1 MWDEASFGV
10 RPKLLSIQS
19 RKGMSSISLFS
30 SFFQKKAKPRQ
41 GWKLLGLGLGAAAL
55 WALSALGPF
64 QPTSPA
70 LEASVFNGGGS
81 FPQESGADT
90 SQTLTAEEAR
100 VVPLGTAFGIKLF
113 TDGVIV
119 VSLSQISTGEG
130 PRCPAEEA
138 GLRPGDYLLEADG
151 MAIQNNTALAA
162 YIGRSQGQP
171 IRFTVR
177 RGDQVSEAQVTPV
190 YGDGAFQAGMW
201 VRDSAAGIGTL
212 TFYDRESQVFAGL
225 GHGICDR
232 DTSAVM
238 ALKSGE
244 PAPITLC
251 GIEKSQPGQPGQ
263 LQGYFSSED
272 ALGELLGNNDTGVY
286 GTLDQAPQGEEVSLL
301 PREQVAPGPCEIL
314 VSLDDAGPQWYQG
327 EITQILTTGERTKN
341 FLVTVT
347 DERLLAKT
355 GGIVQGM
362 SGCPILQQGKLAG
375 AVTHDSEIART
386 TGYGIFAQTMWEE
399 AQKAAAAK

>member
-30 SFFQKKAKPRQ
+30 SSFKKKAKPRQ

-64 QPTSPA
+64 QPSPA
-70 LEASVFNGGGS
+70 LEASVFNGGAS

-119 VSLSQISTGEG
+119 ASLSQISTEEG
-130 PRCPAEEA
+130 PSCPAEEA

-177 RGDQVSEAQVTPV
+177 RGDQVFEAQVTPV

-375 AVTHDSEIART
+375 AVTHVFTDDVA

-399 AQKAAAAK
+399 AQKAAVAK

>member
-1 MWDEASFGV
+1 
-10 RPKLLSIQS
+10 
-19 RKGMSSISLFS
+19 MSSISLFS
-30 SFFQKKAKPRQ
+30 SSFQKKAKPRQ

-64 QPTSPA
+64 QSSSPA
-70 LEASVFNGGGS
+70 LEASVFNGGAS
-81 FPQESGADT
+81 FPQEGGENA
-90 SQTLTAEEAR
+90 SQALTIEEAR

-119 VSLSQISTGEG
+119 ASLSQISTEEG

-177 RGDQVSEAQVTPV
+177 RGDQVFEAPVTPI

-375 AVTHDSEIART
+375 AVTHVFTDDVA

>member
-1 MWDEASFGV
+1 MWDEASFGLG
-10 RPKLLSIQS
+10 PKLLSIQS

-30 SFFQKKAKPRQ
+30 SSFQKKATPRQ

-64 QPTSPA
+64 QPSPA
-70 LEASVFNGGGS
+70 LEASVFNGGAS
-81 FPQESGADT
+81 FPQEGGENT
-90 SQTLTAEEAR
+90 SQALTIEEAR

-119 VSLSQISTGEG
+119 ASLSQISTEEG
-130 PRCPAEEA
+130 ARCPAEEA

-177 RGDQVSEAQVTPV
+177 REDQVFEAQVTPV
-190 YGDGAFQAGMW
+190 YGEGSFQAGMW

-286 GTLDQAPQGEEVSLL
+286 GTLDQAPQGKEVSLL

-375 AVTHDSEIART
+375 AVTHVFTDDVT

-399 AQKAAAAK
+399 AQKASAAK

>member
-1 MWDEASFGV
+1 
-10 RPKLLSIQS
+10 
-19 RKGMSSISLFS
+19 MSSISLFS
-30 SFFQKKAKPRQ
+30 SSFQKKAKPRQ

-64 QPTSPA
+64 QPSSPA
-70 LEASVFNGGGS
+70 LEASVFNGGAS

-119 VSLSQISTGEG
+119 ASLSQISTEEG

-177 RGDQVSEAQVTPV
+177 RGDQVFEAQVTPV

-263 LQGYFSSED
+263 LQGYFSSQG

-286 GTLDQAPQGEEVSLL
+286 GSLDQAPQGKEVSLL

-375 AVTHDSEIART
+375 AVTHVFTDDVT

>member
-1 MWDEASFGV
+1 
-10 RPKLLSIQS
+10 
-19 RKGMSSISLFS
+19 MSSISLFS

-64 QPTSPA
+64 QPSPA
-70 LEASVFNGGGS
+70 LEASVFNGGAS

-119 VSLSQISTGEG
+119 ASLSQISTEEG

-177 RGDQVSEAQVTPV
+177 REDQVFEAQVTPV

-263 LQGYFSSED
+263 LQGYFSSQD

-286 GTLDQAPQGEEVSLL
+286 GTLD
-301 PREQVAPGPCEIL
+301 
-314 VSLDDAGPQWYQG
+314 
-327 EITQILTTGERTKN
+327 
-341 FLVTVT
+341 
-347 DERLLAKT
+347 
-355 GGIVQGM
+355 
-362 SGCPILQQGKLAG
+362 
-375 AVTHDSEIART
+375 
-386 TGYGIFAQTMWEE
+386 
-399 AQKAAAAK
+399 

>member
-1 MWDEASFGV
+1 
-10 RPKLLSIQS
+10 
-19 RKGMSSISLFS
+19 MSSISLFS

-64 QPTSPA
+64 QPSSPA
-70 LEASVFNGGGS
+70 LEASVFNGGAS
-81 FPQESGADT
+81 FPQEGGADT

-119 VSLSQISTGEG
+119 ASLSQISTEEG
-130 PRCPAEEA
+130 PSCPAEEA

-177 RGDQVSEAQVTPV
+177 RGDQVFEAQVTPV

-251 GIEKSQPGQPGQ
+251 GIEKSHPGQPGQ

-375 AVTHDSEIART
+375 AVTHVFTDDVA

>member
-1 MWDEASFGV
+1 MWDEASFGLG
-10 RPKLLSIQS
+10 PKLFSIQS

-64 QPTSPA
+64 QPSSPA
-70 LEASVFNGGGS
+70 LEASVFNGGAS
-81 FPQESGADT
+81 FPQEGGADT

-119 VSLSQISTGEG
+119 ASLSQISTEEG
-130 PRCPAEEA
+130 PSCPAEEA

-177 RGDQVSEAQVTPV
+177 RGDQVFEAQVTPV

-251 GIEKSQPGQPGQ
+251 GIEKSHPGQPGQ

-375 AVTHDSEIART
+375 AVTHVFTDDVA

>member
-1 MWDEASFGV
+1 M
-10 RPKLLSIQS
+10 
-19 RKGMSSISLFS
+19 
-30 SFFQKKAKPRQ
+30 KAF
-41 GWKLLGLGLGAAAL
+41 WKQWNKGAAAKAVKL
-55 WALSALGPF
+55 FALSVGATALCMLGCLGFLSGGKEP
-64 QPTSPA
+64 SA
-70 LEASVFNGGGS
+70 LEASIFNGGKE
-81 FPQESGADT
+81 FAHQEDSAAAAAAQDT
-90 SQTLTAEEAR
+90 SRQ
-100 VVPLGTAFGIKLF
+100 VIPLGSAFGIKLF

-119 VSLSQISTGEG
+119 ASLSDIYTEEG
-130 PRCPAEEA
+130 VCCPAAEA
-138 GLRPGDYLLEADG
+138 GILPGDYLLLADG
-151 MAIQNNTALAA
+151 QDIPDNGALAR
-162 YIGRSQGQP
+162 YIGSSQGEAISFQ
-171 IRFTVR
+171 VR
-177 RGDQVSEAQVTPV
+177 REDQVFSVEVTPV
-190 YGDGAFQAGMW
+190 YGEGSFKTGMW

-263 LQGYFSSED
+263 LQGYFSSQD

-286 GTLDQAPQGEEVSLL
+286 GTLDQTPQGEEVSLL
-301 PREQVAPGPCEIL
+301 PRAQVAPGPCEIL

-375 AVTHDSEIART
+375 AVTHVFTDDVA